1 MSSNNLDCLKDY
13 PYAKLTSQDRL
24 FHFKICFYYYT
35 YPEPEDEHDADWH
48 ITYLYLTIPAFKAE
62 INDVMLEGK
71 LIEYFI
77 REFEKFLDL
86 KKE

>member
-1 MSSNNLDCLKDY
+1 MTFNMSPNNLDCLKDY

-35 YPEPEDEHDADWH
+35 YSEPEDEHDADWH
-48 ITYLYLTIPAFKAE
+48 ITYLYLTIPAFKVE
-62 INDVMLEGK
+62 INDVMFEGR

-77 REFEKFLDL
+77 LHGQQDI
-86 KKE
+86 